1 MADKRPSAIIRYEP
15 GSTDYLYVP
24 VTVSGQ
30 PAADVPSVIEF
41 AFVATGQP
49 LDPDEVDWYTAEVDA
64 DGLHAKLNIGDYG
77 GASDP
82 GPGKYDLYVRLTATP
97 VRPVRKAGRVTI
109 L

>member
-1 MADKRPSAIIRYEP
+1 MADKRPSAIVRYEP

-24 VTVSGQ
+24 VTNGGQ
-30 PAADVPSVIEF
+30 PAAGTPSLIEF
-41 AFVATGQP
+41 AFVATGQE
-49 LDPDEVDWYTAEVDA
+49 LDPDEATWYPAEADE

-97 VRPVRKAGRVTI
+97 IRPVRKAGRVTI